1 MGKKSKKMIKNQQKA
16 VAAENEMQLERA
28 HKELAEKMEQEKYD
42 EALGVVA
49 EMIKAKCQDPEM
61 MYQAAFCYFMTG
73 DYERA
78 ASWLNNTLSYA
89 PAHVRARILLA
100 RLCILEER
108 TDDGLAVFDFILEH
122 WQSGLTV
129 EEKETMEDVL
139 EYYGRNEAAKLQQ
152 DYPHI
157 AAFLNITAESVAVAA
172 ESDQPMAA
180 GASGA
185 SVADQ
190 LRALLED
197 HPEENEQVVE
207 AAAPAEEQNG
217 TAETTRMLQEIK
229 QRKISIREKIKI
241 LNDFAGSFYYQDDLS
256 AAQEFLQEA
265 LHLDAQDS
273 DTLRNLAYVYAAMG
287 NKDMALDCAGKMEV
301 ADFSLLTHLK
311 NM

>member
-1 MGKKSKKMIKNQQKA
+1 MVDLSGHTNNNCLPVLAYKPAPVQISGIGWFNTTGLPA
-16 VAAENEMQLERA
+16 VDYF
-28 HKELAEKMEQEKYD
+28 LADDYTDPVGMNDGYFTEKLLRLPQSH
-42 EALGVVA
+42 
-49 EMIKAKCQDPEM
+49 
-61 MYQAAFCYFMTG
+61 FCY
-73 DYERA
+73 R
-78 ASWLNNTLSYA
+78 W
-89 PAHVRARILLA
+89 HVHARILLA

-157 AAFLNITAESVAVAA
+157 AAFLNITAESAAVVA
-172 ESDQPMAA
+172 ESDQPMVA

-207 AAAPAEEQNG
+207 AAAPAAEQDE
-217 TAETTRMLQEIK
+217 TAETTRILQEIR
-229 QRKISIREKIKI
+229 QREISLREKIKI
-241 LNDFAGSFYYQDDLS
+241 LNDFAGSFYYQDDFS

-287 NKDMALDCAGKMEV
+287 NKDM
-301 ADFSLLTHLK
+301 
-311 NM
+311 